1 MTFQIL
7 QFKKH
12 EGHSS
17 AFVFVGLHV
26 DQDVKLHKQHRT
38 KVYKSRKNLVSKMRK
53 AQ

>member
-12 EGHSS
+12 EGHNS
-17 AFVFVGLHV
+17 ASVIVGLHV

-38 KVYKSRKNLVSKMRK
+38 KVDKSRKNFVSTIRK

>member
-12 EGHSS
+12 EGHNS

-26 DQDVKLHKQHRT
+26 DQDIKLHRQHWT
-38 KVYKSRKNLVSKMRK
+38 KV
-53 AQ
+53 